1 MHINDYEVLIS
12 FEHDIPNAN
21 LVQAHSIRHSR
32 IGVFLSKLMY
42 HLTLSTVTS
51 NRRKIKGK
59 KKNSN
64 YKKPRKQTDFALEV
78 EYNS

>member
-21 LVQAHSIRHSR
+21 LVQAHSIRHSK

-51 NRRKIKGK
+51 NRKKIKEK
-59 KKNSN
+59 KENLN
-64 YKKPRKQTDFALEV
+64 YKKPRKQNALEV
-78 EYNS
+78 EYVS